1 MSSISEKKT
10 NVFESRSGEVYS
22 IQHYVIT
29 SEQYNS
35 VENQKII
42 LSSVYSKDNS
52 LIQTY
57 NTTSISSLESNG
69 MFT

>member
-1 MSSISEKKT
+1 MPFQYLPHVFTFSFIFALVLKAGQMT

-35 VENQKII
+35 V
-42 LSSVYSKDNS
+42 
-52 LIQTY
+52 T
-57 NTTSISSLESNG
+57 ESETNIVICVQ
-69 MFT
+69 